1 MAESKRMSKTNRR
14 DITRFLPS
22 VAEAAAGALGKSR
35 LETLEILTDIEQI
48 SDVFASFEDVR
59 QGRIVSFSDAFGD
72 L

>member
-1 MAESKRMSKTNRR
+1 
-14 DITRFLPS
+14 